1 MQTLAHP
8 HKLAAWQA
16 GRDRRR
22 VLPRSAQ
29 AGFAPRPDRA
39 DPVAML
45 RAQGETRIRHL
56 LPLRWQRMRTDAFA
70 FFRGAAAIMA
80 ADLATIPNAGIRQQ
94 SSGDCHLANFGA
106 YASPEGVPVFDLND
120 FDETLEAPFEWDVKR
135 LAASLAIAGEVAGL
149 SERRCGRLAIR
160 AARAYA
166 DHIAWLATLPP
177 LAAWSTHIDLAT
189 AISGIDDA
197 KLRSRVQ
204 QHLGLTLASGEDHF
218 GLIEQAED
226 AHRIVD
232 KPPTTTRLD
241 TDDADAVRA
250 AFADYTATLT
260 PERRHLL
267 AAYRLRDV
275 AMKVV
280 GVGSVGTFCAI
291 GLFVADGDAPLLL
304 QLKEAQRSV
313 LAPFAGAS
321 PYANQGE
328 RVVAG
333 QRMLQAVSDVFLGWT
348 PQKVAGRDVYIRRLK
363 DSRLATVGEM
373 TEASLPFRAALCGHT
388 LARAH
393 ARAGNAATIA
403 GYLGRGR
410 SFAHAIGDFALA
422 YAAQNRRDFGRFT
435 TAFDGG
441 DLDPK

>member
-1 MQTLAHP
+1 MHTLSHP
-8 HKLAAWQA
+8 HRLAAWQA

-22 VLPRSAQ
+22 LVRRSAQ
-29 AGFAPRPDRA
+29 AAFSPGPGRA
-39 DPVAML
+39 DPVAVL
-45 RAQGETRIRHL
+45 RAQGTSRIQHL
-56 LPLRWQRMRTDAFA
+56 LPLRWQRMRADPFA
-70 FFRGAAAIMA
+70 FFRGAAAVMA
-80 ADLATIPNAGIRQQ
+80 ADLATTPNAGIRQQ

-106 YASPEGVPVFDLND
+106 YASPEGLPVFDLND
-120 FDETLEAPFEWDVKR
+120 FDETLEAPFEWDIKR
-135 LAASLAIAGEVAGL
+135 LAASVTIAGEVAGL
-149 SERRCGRLAIR
+149 SERRAARLAVR

-166 DHIAWLATLPP
+166 DHIAWLAALPP
-177 LAAWSTHIDLAT
+177 LEAWSTHIDLAA
-189 AISGIDDA
+189 AIAGIDDA

-204 QHLGLTLASGEDHF
+204 HHLGLTLASGEDHF
-218 GLIEQAED
+218 GLIEQSDD

-241 TDDADAVRA
+241 DADADAVRG

-267 AAYRLRDV
+267 GAYRLRDV

-291 GLFVADGDAPLLL
+291 GLFVADGNAPLML
-304 QLKEAQRSV
+304 QLKEAQASV

-333 QRMLQAVSDVFLGWT
+333 QRMLQAAIDVFLGWA
-348 PQKVAGRDVYIRRLK
+348 PRPVAGRDVYIRRLK
-363 DSRLATVGEM
+363 DSRLASVGEM

-410 SFAHAIGDFALA
+410 SFARAIGEFALA
-422 YAAQNRRDFGRFT
+422 YAGQNRADFARFCE
-435 TAFDGG
+435 AFDKGV
-441 DLDPK
+441 LF